1 MPEPPS
7 AFAGIEDLVDLG
19 QGSEIDMRPT
29 LLRVLTDLYVQ
40 RPAHTPEDE
49 RYYTE
54 LASRLMDAADPA
66 ARRRLAERLAS
77 YPSAPRALIA
87 RLARDS
93 IEVAAPILRYS
104 SCLNQS
110 DLAAVAAELGG
121 RHAEIIE
128 QRRSALT
135 PAGGGAELA
144 RSRSCQRSCRAFR
157 AVLRSG
163 RCRAPFDPAS
173 LDYAPVPPIP
183 PSAFVHRSDAWRLE
197 AAALR
202 HNTEV
207 LVRESSNASWAY
219 RERKHVA
226 CCGTIP
232 ANQCWSLPRRWIYPT
247 DVLQRM
253 LLFMKPRVGQSVD
266 RIYELTELYREVS
279 VAAARRLIAVL
290 READKDG
297 VFRAHRQPWA
307 GERPRKRAQGAVG
320 ALSTAHESAGAGLRG
335 FGEKTVRSLDAGSNL
350 RTT

>member
-104 SCLNQS
+104 SRLNQS

-128 QRRSALT
+128 QRRSAPT
-135 PAGGGAELA
+135 PAAEAQSLPAHDLASEAAELSELFYA
-144 RSRSCQRSCRAFR
+144 AGAAERR
-157 AVLRSG
+157 LILL
-163 RCRAPFDPAS
+163 S

-183 PSAFVHRSDAWRLE
+183 PSAFVHRSDVWRLE

-202 HNTEV
+202 HNTEA
-207 LVRESSNASWAY
+207 LVRELERILGISLAQARRMLWDDSGEPMLVASKAMD
-219 RERKHVA
+219 
-226 CCGTIP
+226 
-232 ANQCWSLPRRWIYPT
+232 LPT

-253 LLFMKPRVGQSVD
+253 LLFMNPRVGQSVD

-290 READKDG
+290 READN
-297 VFRAHRQPWA
+297 H
-307 GERPRKRAQGAVG
+307 GA
-320 ALSTAHESAGAGLRG
+320 STAHHQPVGWRTAAENARRALSELSRRPTHRREHGLRG
-335 FGEKTVRSLDAGSNL
+335 L
-350 RTT
+350 R